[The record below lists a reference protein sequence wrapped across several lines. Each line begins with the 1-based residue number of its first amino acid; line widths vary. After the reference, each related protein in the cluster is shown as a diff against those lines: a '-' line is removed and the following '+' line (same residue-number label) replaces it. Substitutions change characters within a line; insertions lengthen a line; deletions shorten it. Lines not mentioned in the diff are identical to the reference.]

1 MGTKFVVIGSNLVV
15 TYEEVDT
22 EFFYSMIN
30 NLDSDL
36 KFIFENRSKYLDFL
50 DINIQITENIYNSR
64 HKILT
69 FFNNLAWVRITASK
83 TTLDI

>member
-15 TYEEVDT
+15 TYEEVDI

-50 DINIQITENIYNSR
+50 DINIQITEN
-64 HKILT
+64 
-69 FFNNLAWVRITASK
+69 NLQFSS
-83 TTLDI
+83 